1 MKIWLVPYSKA
12 MKAHLC
18 PASSLTLSTN
28 SPAVLTRI
36 APITRMGRIAMMA
49 LMAVVLPA
57 ASAMARETIPLRLG
71 AFNVQ
76 AEVAATPDQR
86 ARGLMFRDRLADNH
100 GMLFVFEQ
108 AAPIC
113 MWMKNTPLP
122 LAVAFVDARG
132 AIINVESMVPRTE
145 TPHCAAAPAL
155 YALEMA
161 DGWFRDRGLGPG
173 RRIEGLPPVGSSRQP
188 SR

>member
-18 PASSLTLSTN
+18 PASSLASLTAVPSVLSRIVRV
-28 SPAVLTRI
+28 SRLAAGALAAMVLS
-36 APITRMGRIAMMA
+36 
-49 LMAVVLPA
+49 A
-57 ASAMARETIPLRLG
+57 ASAMARDTIPLRLG
-71 AFNVQ
+71 AFTVQ

-86 ARGLMFRDRLADNH
+86 ARGLMFREHLADNH
-100 GMLFVFEQ
+100 GMLFVFER
-108 AAPIC
+108 ATPIC

-132 AIINVESMVPRTE
+132 AIINVESMAPRTE

-161 DGWFRDRGLGPG
+161 DGWFQDRGLGPG
-173 RRIEGLPPVGSSRQP
+173 RRIEGLPPMGSNRP
-188 SR
+188 PWR

>member
-1 MKIWLVPYSKA
+1 MA
-12 MKAHLC
+12 MATVAAL
-18 PASSLTLSTN
+18 ALS
-28 SPAVLTRI
+28 
-36 APITRMGRIAMMA
+36 
-49 LMAVVLPA
+49 A
-57 ASAMARETIPLRLG
+57 ASAMAKDTIPLRLG
-71 AFNVQ
+71 AFTVQ
-76 AEVAATPDQR
+76 ADVAATPDQR
-86 ARGLMFRDRLADNH
+86 ARGLMFRERLADNH

-155 YALEMA
+155 YAL
-161 DGWFRDRGLGPG
+161 
-173 RRIEGLPPVGSSRQP
+173 
-188 SR
+188 

>member
-12 MKAHLC
+12 MTTPLRQA
-18 PASSLTLSTN
+18 PFFASPTAVTAALARVAVITWV
-28 SPAVLTRI
+28 AVLTL
-36 APITRMGRIAMMA
+36 AT
-49 LMAVVLPA
+49 VVLFA

-71 AFNVQ
+71 AFTVQ
-76 AEVAATPDQR
+76 AELAATPDQR
-86 ARGLMFRDRLADNH
+86 ARGLMFRERLADNH

-108 AAPIC
+108 PAQIC

-173 RRIEGLPPVGSSRQP
+173 RRIEGLPRPGN
-188 SR
+188 

>member
-1 MKIWLVPYSKA
+1 MA
-12 MKAHLC
+12 MATVAAL
-18 PASSLTLSTN
+18 ALS
-28 SPAVLTRI
+28 
-36 APITRMGRIAMMA
+36 
-49 LMAVVLPA
+49 A
-57 ASAMARETIPLRLG
+57 ASAMAKDTIPLRLG
-71 AFNVQ
+71 AFTVQ

-86 ARGLMFRDRLADNH
+86 ARGLMFRERLADNH

-161 DGWFRDRGLGPG
+161 DGWFQDRGLGPG
-173 RRIEGLPPVGSSRQP
+173 RRIEGLPPAGSNRQP
-188 SR
+188 

>member
-1 MKIWLVPYSKA
+1 M
-12 MKAHLC
+12 
-18 PASSLTLSTN
+18 
-28 SPAVLTRI
+28 PAVLTRI
-36 APITRMGRIAMMA
+36 APITRMRR
-49 LMAVVLPA
+49 MAVVTLVAMVLFA
-57 ASAMARETIPLRLG
+57 ASAVARETIPLRLG
-71 AFNVQ
+71 AFTVQ

-86 ARGLMFRDRLADNH
+86 ARGLMFRERLADNH

-161 DGWFRDRGLGPG
+161 DGWFQDRGLGPG
-173 RRIEGLPPVGSSRQP
+173 RRIEGLP
-188 SR
+188 

>member
-1 MKIWLVPYSKA
+1 
-12 MKAHLC
+12 MKALLC
-18 PASSLTLSTN
+18 PASSLAPRTPL
-28 SPAVLTRI
+28 PAVLARI
-36 APITRMGRIAMMA
+36 ALLAGLAAAALAAMA
-49 LMAVVLPA
+49 LFA

-71 AFNVQ
+71 AFTVQ

-86 ARGLMFRDRLADNH
+86 ARGLMFRERLADNH

-132 AIINVESMVPRTE
+132 TIINVESMVPRTE

-161 DGWFRDRGLGPG
+161 DGWFQDRGLGPG
-173 RRIEGLPPVGSSRQP
+173 RRIEGLPPVGSNRQP